1 MKAGKGLPAPE
12 RPTSMVDFAVLR
24 QNMVKAQLR
33 TNEVTEPRL
42 LEAMEEIP
50 REIFV
55 PERSQAVAYVD
66 EDIEIGLGRYLMEP
80 MVLARLLQAAEVTP
94 RNAALDIGCATGYSS
109 AVLARLAG
117 AVVAVESEPELAA
130 RADELLTG
138 LGADNVAVVRG
149 ALEDG
154 YAKQAPYDVILL
166 GGAVPELPQ
175 TIIDQLAEGGR
186 LLAVMRAPG
195 EVGRATLTMRRQ
207 GAVSSRTLFD
217 AAVPPLPGFERRP
230 RFVF

>member
-1 MKAGKGLPAPE
+1 MKAGKRLPAPE
-12 RPTSMVDFAVLR
+12 RPTLMVDFAVLR

-149 ALEDG
+149 ALEAG

-195 EVGRATLTMRRQ
+195 EVGRATLTMRRR